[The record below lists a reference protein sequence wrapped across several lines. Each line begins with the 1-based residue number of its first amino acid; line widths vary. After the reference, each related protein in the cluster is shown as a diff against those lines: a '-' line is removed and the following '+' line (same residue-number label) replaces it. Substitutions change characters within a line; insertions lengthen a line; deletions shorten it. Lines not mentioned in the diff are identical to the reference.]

1 MAYESE
7 MLKSHLDD
15 SEWDEAIVNKDHLDD
30 LEVSNM
36 RRMTETMNTEAQ
48 GEGLSEA
55 RTRNLPFRPT
65 RLPEVQ
71 SRPFSAKL
79 SEDAGLPSSRE
90 AAEFM
95 RRKRRWSPG
104 RNLAGIGRDIRGGLA
119 LPADEAEPAEM
130 SHVIEDQDVKT
141 DSTEVYIFE
150 YEDPDELMNL
160 NQDQYIEVKVTLDSG
175 AVDHVA
181 NSNDLP
187 GYTATIN
194 PKAKNFVGAN
204 GDVIANMGEVEV
216 IMEAPDTGTEIGSTF
231 QLAKVTRALYSVSKM
246 DDGGAEIR
254 IKGGKASVFKGNQ
267 HITTFTREGG
277 L

>member
-1 MAYESE
+1 MRARRSWNPRQKFTSA
-7 MLKSHLDD
+7 LKCHFSCCQPH
-15 SEWDEAIVNKDHLDD
+15 EA
-30 LEVSNM
+30 
-36 RRMTETMNTEAQ
+36 
-48 GEGLSEA
+48 
-55 RTRNLPFRPT
+55 P
-65 RLPEVQ
+65 
-71 SRPFSAKL
+71 SREIK
-79 SEDAGLPSSRE
+79 DAGAQDVL
-90 AAEFM
+90 
-95 RRKRRWSPG
+95 
-104 RNLAGIGRDIRGGLA
+104 NVAGISRGIRGGLA

-130 SHVIEDQDVKT
+130 PNAIKDQDLKT

-160 NQDQYIEVKVTLDSG
+160 DQDQYIEAKVTLDSG

-181 NSNDLP
+181 NSNDLL
-187 GYTATIN
+187 GYTPTIN

-216 IMEAPDTGTEIGSTF
+216 VMEAPDTGTEIGSTF

-277 L
+277 LYTPMMKLRKPKPSNVASEDFRRQGKK

>member
-1 MAYESE
+1 
-7 MLKSHLDD
+7 
-15 SEWDEAIVNKDHLDD
+15 
-30 LEVSNM
+30 
-36 RRMTETMNTEAQ
+36 
-48 GEGLSEA
+48 
-55 RTRNLPFRPT
+55 
-65 RLPEVQ
+65 
-71 SRPFSAKL
+71 
-79 SEDAGLPSSRE
+79 
-90 AAEFM
+90 
-95 RRKRRWSPG
+95 
-104 RNLAGIGRDIRGGLA
+104 LAGIGRDIRGGLA

-254 IKGGKASVFKGNQ
+254 IKGGKASVYKGNQ

-277 L
+277 LYTSMMKLRKPKPSNVASEDFRRQGKK